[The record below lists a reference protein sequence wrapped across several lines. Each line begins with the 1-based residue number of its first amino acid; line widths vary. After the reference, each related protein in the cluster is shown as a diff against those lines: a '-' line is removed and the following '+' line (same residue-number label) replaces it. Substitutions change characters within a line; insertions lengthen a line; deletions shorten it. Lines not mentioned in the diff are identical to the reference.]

1 MQSITLEALVVLDA
15 IDRMGSFAAAA
26 NVLYRVPSSVTY
38 TVQKLEQDLGVTL
51 FTKQGRRSVLT
62 PAGQV
67 LLEQGRELL
76 AAADKLE
83 ETTKAIDSGWESRIN
98 IVVDTAID
106 TSSIF
111 SVIERFYAI
120 KPDIEINLYQEA
132 LAGGWE
138 ALQEGRAH
146 LALGLPKKPKDVSG
160 VEVLQIGKDQ
170 WVFVVKSGHP
180 LTQLEQ
186 PLQQTDIENYRNVVV
201 RDTSSNH
208 AKLNYRLFSK
218 QPVLSVQTIDDKIKA
233 QQAGL
238 GVGFLPK
245 SKIQKQLNSGELVAL
260 EVYIKDIESPY
271 FMAWR
276 RGKKGK
282 ALAWFID
289 ALKV

>member
-76 AAADKLE
+76 AAADKLG

-160 VEVLQIGKDQ
+160 VEVLQIGQDQ
-170 WVFVVKSGHP
+170 WVFVVKAGHP